1 MLKVLLAMA
10 MGLMV
15 SACVVGQKYDFQSQ
29 TLNLDAVTEKQVALG
44 VQDQRPYVLS
54 GDKSPEFVGLARS
67 GVGIPYGIHTR
78 SGHPLSDDFA
88 TAISSGLESKKIK
101 VTIVT
106 IPYKDSR
113 DQAIKL
119 LQDVK
124 APRSLL
130 VTIVDW
136 KTEMYVNASADV
148 GLIADVYD
156 SSGALLAT
164 NTVRDRQA
172 ISNAFVTFTPESDMA
187 PKVKALAQESLAKL
201 LNDPKIVDALK

>member
-1 MLKVLLAMA
+1 MLKVLFSTAMA
-10 MGLMV
+10 LMV
-15 SACVVGQKYDFQSQ
+15 SACVVGQKYDFQNQ
-29 TLNLDAVTEKQVALG
+29 TLNLDAATEKQVALG
-44 VQDQRPYVLS
+44 VQDQRPYVTS
-54 GDKSPEFVGLARS
+54 GDKSPEFVGLARA
-67 GVGIPYGIHTR
+67 GVGIPYGIHTQ
-78 SGHPLSDDFA
+78 SGRPLADDFA
-88 TAISSGLESKKIK
+88 TAISSALEAKKIK
-101 VTIVT
+101 VTTVT
-106 IPYKDSR
+106 IPYTDSR

-130 VTIVDW
+130 VTITDW

-156 SSGALLAT
+156 ASGALLAT

-172 ISNAFVTFTPESDMA
+172 ISNRFVTFTPESDMA

-201 LNDPKIVDALK
+201 LNDPKVVEALK